1 MAAMKRLAQLALL
14 AAIATNTAVATE
26 LELTGPSGEEY
37 VFQLSGDGGGIVM
50 TESETVTVVEGS
62 ITTITKE
69 GTVYNID
76 YDENNEPEATEVEG
90 RRTQQ
95 VGLANRRLLSCE
107 QSCQSDANRIC
118 GALEFGCGYGT
129 LQTLLGTMCDD
140 LDDLCNTAGIVFGC
154 SRACA
159 PSCATDADCTEPD
172 HICCP
177 SMNICEVPDI
187 TGLCRNPTPPPTPG
201 PPTPA
206 PTPAPTDAP
215 TPAPTDAPT
224 PAPTDAPTPAP
235 TDAPTPAPTDAP
247 TLAPTDAPTPAPTD
261 APTPAPTDAPTVT
274 PAPTDAPTPAPTDA
288 PTPAPTDAPTPAPTD
303 APTLA
308 PTDAPTPAPTPEAVC
323 MAGVP
328 GILYKGEVCCPN
340 SCGTCAGNGCSDR
353 DGGDDFTGGE
363 ACCKSGVK
371 SLGRICSATVGA
383 PCIVS
388 DETPAPTPAPV
399 EEVCMAG
406 VPGILYKDEICCPSS
421 CGTCAGNGCSD
432 RDGGDDFTGGE
443 ACCKSGVESLGRICS
458 ATVGAPCVVSDDPP
472 APTPAPVDE
481 VCMAGVPGIL
491 YKGEVC
497 CPSSC
502 GSCAGNGCSDRDGGE
517 YFTGGEACCKSGVES
532 LGRICS
538 DTVGAPCIVSDDDTD
553 DEEEDE
559 EEDDGDAMCSNG
571 LAGYEAADV
580 CCPVSCGRCGG
591 SGCSKLGEGC
601 CTRDVKDSGDL
612 CSVTKAAPCNIDDET
627 DHSEDEDDEM
637 CTAGV
642 AGILEKGYCCPT
654 SCGSCGGSGCSGR
667 DGGDSFSGSE
677 ACCLSGVK
685 SLGRTCSDDVAAPCV
700 VG

>member
-1 MAAMKRLAQLALL
+1 MASMKRLAQLGLL
-14 AAIATNTAVATE
+14 AAITTDMAVAAAGPRDAQRKLQEDATE
-26 LELTGPSGEEY
+26 FEVTGSSGEEY
-37 VFQLSGDGGGIVM
+37 VIEFSE
-50 TESETVTVVEGS
+50 ESETEVVVMKESEEVPEETTVTVVGDS
-62 ITTITKE
+62 IATIVIGEDTYE
-69 GTVYNID
+69 VIYSEDGEIEDVMLVSGD
-76 YDENNEPEATEVEG
+76 AAT

-95 VGLANRRLLSCE
+95 IGLADRRLLTCE
-107 QSCQSDANRIC
+107 QSCQANANTLC

-129 LQTLLGTMCDD
+129 LATLLGSMCDD
-140 LDDLCNTAGIVFGC
+140 LDDLCNDAGILFGC
-154 SRACA
+154 ERTCS

-177 SMNICEVPDI
+177 SMNICEVPDA
-187 TGLCRNPTPPPTPG
+187 TGLCRNPTPPPSPG

-206 PTPAPTDAP
+206 PTPAPATPAP
-215 TPAPTDAPT
+215 TPAPVTPAPTDAPT
-224 PAPTDAPTPAP
+224 PAPVTPAP
-235 TDAPTPAPTDAP
+235 TDAPTPAPM
-247 TLAPTDAPTPAPTD
+247 TPAPTD
-261 APTPAPTDAPTVT
+261 APTPAPVTPAPTDAPTPAPVT
-274 PAPTDAPTPAPTDA
+274 PAPTDAPTPAPT
-288 PTPAPTDAPTPAPTD
+288 
-303 APTLA
+303 
-308 PTDAPTPAPTPEAVC
+308 PEPVC

-328 GILYKGEVCCPN
+328 GILYKDEICCPN

-353 DGGDDFTGGE
+353 DGGDEFTGEE
-363 ACCKSGVK
+363 ACCKSGVE

-383 PCIVS
+383 PCVVS

-432 RDGGDDFTGGE
+432 RDGGDEFTGEE
-443 ACCKSGVESLGRICS
+443 ACCKSGVEDLGRICS

-502 GSCAGNGCSDRDGGE
+502 GSCAGNGCSDRDGGD

-538 DTVGAPCIVSDDDTD
+538 DTVGAPCIVSDDDVD
-553 DEEEDE
+553 DE
-559 EEDDGDAMCSNG
+559 EEDDGDQMCSNG
-571 LAGYEAADV
+571 LPGYEASDV
-580 CCPVSCGRCGG
+580 CCPLDCGRCGG
-591 SGCSKLGEGC
+591 SGCSDLGEGC
-601 CTRDVKDSGDL
+601 CTSDVKDSGDL
-612 CSVTKAAPCNIDDET
+612 CSVTKKAPCNIDDDDGT
-627 DHSEDEDDEM
+627 VDDESDEV

-642 AGILEKGYCCPT
+642 PGILEKEYCCPT
-654 SCGSCGGSGCSGR
+654 SCGSCGGTGCSGR
-667 DGGDSFSGSE
+667 DGGDSYSGSE

-685 SLGRTCSDDVAAPCV
+685 SLGRTCSADVAAPCV